1 MLSINQGLIK
11 YKLKGGVEMDKIK
24 LRCPSCGKG
33 YKLFTNKEGI
43 TSCSYCGYEGKK
55 EEFIV
60 KEQ

>member
-1 MLSINQGLIK
+1 
-11 YKLKGGVEMDKIK
+11 MDKIK